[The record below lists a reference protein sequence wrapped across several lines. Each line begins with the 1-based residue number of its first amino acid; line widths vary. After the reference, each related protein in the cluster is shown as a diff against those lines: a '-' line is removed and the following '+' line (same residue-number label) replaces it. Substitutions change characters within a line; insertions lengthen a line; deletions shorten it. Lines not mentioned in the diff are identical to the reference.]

1 MVFCGRTPR
10 VAKKVGVDL
19 EELRWAFEDQ
29 QGECSWVLDTETGIV
44 LRLSEEEEDELP
56 LSIEEIEEDSTGR
69 FLAIE
74 PEDPQEGYGDMQA
87 FIGTV
92 AESQFRELLEVAIA
106 GKGAFSRF
114 KDVLARVPDE
124 RERWFVFQQERV
136 FGRIRDWLAA
146 NGIESPQG

>member
-1 MVFCGRTPR
+1 
-10 VAKKVGVDL
+10 
-19 EELRWAFEDQ
+19 EEHGGDGARIS
-29 QGECSWVLDTETGIV
+29 GTETGLV
-44 LRLSEEEEDELP
+44 LRLSEEEQDERP
-56 LSIEEIEEDSTGR
+56 RSIEEIEEDSTGR

-92 AESQFRELLEVAIA
+92 AESRFRELLEVAIA

-146 NGIESPQG
+146 NAIESPQG